1 MNNNG
6 WSEFWWNNITGA
18 HLVIKKIVEALTENN
33 IVIIDIPIDLPWRHQ
48 MRSTAED
55 EFRKL
60 SGISD
65 TIIEVIDAT
74 DDIPSGI
81 APGKFLLDHFAPNK
95 EVRNGYRE
103 RSQRSIQEYIQENN
117 VLKNRIVWIKGMINS
132 QVSNWLSFCRDYN
145 CENVEKG
152 LFVLE
157 IQGGVHKQDNNNMRY
172 IRLLDCISNYD
183 VQLFSSFIVEE
194 KSSLSNAWKRYLST
208 ASAIICDIDAEIAS
222 QLLEKINPKNQS
234 PIDIIAE
241 MASCEEY
248 SIRGADDKSSHIF
261 THYRN
266 NNIKE
271 IEQRLWKAQVQV
283 LFPLIEME
291 RIKIIES
298 YFSELQSTIE
308 QKHVEQFGEKITKPV
323 QLELGTLC
331 YIMNRYS
338 CIRDKEARERIS
350 FLHKCRN
357 HLAHA
362 HCCSTSEVCELLDYR
377 FM

>member
-1 MNNNG
+1 MNND

-18 HLVIKKIVEALTENN
+18 HLFISKIVEALTENN
-33 IVIIDIPIDLPWRHQ
+33 TVIIDIPVDLPWRHQ
-48 MRSTAED
+48 MRSSAED

-74 DDIPSGI
+74 DDVPNNV
-81 APGKFLLDHFAPNK
+81 APGSFLLDHFAPNK

-103 RSQRSIQEYIQENN
+103 RSKRSIQEYILENT
-117 VLKNRIVWIKGMINS
+117 VLKNRIIWVKGMLNS
-132 QVSNWLSFCRDYN
+132 QVADWLSFCRNYN
-145 CENVEKG
+145 SENEENG

-157 IQGGVHKQDNNNMRY
+157 IQGGIHKHESNMHS
-172 IRLLDCISNYD
+172 IRLLDYISNYD
-183 VQLFSSFIVEE
+183 VQLFSSFIVED

-208 ASAIICDIDAEIAS
+208 AAAIICDIDAEIAS
-222 QLLEKINPKNQS
+222 QLLEIIKPKKQS
-234 PIDIIAE
+234 PLDIIAE
-241 MASCEEY
+241 IALWDEY
-248 SIRGADDKSSHIF
+248 SIRGKDDKSSHIF
-261 THYRN
+261 MHCRN
-266 NNIKE
+266 SNNKE
-271 IEQRLWKAQVQV
+271 LEHRLWKAQVQV

-298 YFSELQSTIE
+298 YYHELQSTIE
-308 QKHVEQFGEKITKPV
+308 QKHIEQFGEKITKPI

-331 YIMNRYS
+331 FIINRYS
-338 CIRDKEARERIS
+338 CIRDKEAQERIS

-357 HLAHA
+357 HIAHA

-377 FM
+377 FS